1 MKNNR
6 LLIITGIFPPDI
18 GGPASFGLALAKKMA
33 VEKQV
38 TVLTYSSVFKF
49 KDDRIFQ
56 FKVRRVWKKWPW
68 LWRHLLFTAKIFW
81 QAIKHDQILVLTTLN
96 GGLPLIIAK
105 LLFKKQFIVRVVG
118 DRAWESAINKKKT
131 LLLVDDWQK
140 SKKKGWIGFL
150 AKWQSII
157 CRRADQL
164 IVPSQYLARMVKGW
178 GVPEDKIK
186 VVYNGVD
193 FTPSSMSRE
202 EARKVIGI
210 PGNILLSTGRLVA
223 WKGFRMLIKIM
234 PALLKINQFFR
245 LVIVGDGP
253 EYKVLQTMIKN
264 LGLEKKVY
272 LVGRKNPQE
281 LAQYLAAAEVYL
293 LNTGYEGFSH
303 QILEAMTA
311 GVPVITTSAGGNREV
326 IHQGE
331 NGFMVKYND
340 EFNLAEA
347 VKTVWQTPELQ
358 QRFIAEGKK
367 TVEHFSVEKM
377 ITETQ
382 KVLSFKS

>member
-1 MKNNR
+1 MKSK
-6 LLIITGIFPPDI
+6 LLIVTGVFPPDI

-33 VEKQV
+33 AEKQI
-38 TVLTYSSVFKF
+38 TVLAYSSAFKF
-49 KDDRIFQ
+49 KDDRHFP
-56 FKVRRVWKKWPW
+56 FKVKRVWKKWPW
-68 LWRHLLFTAKIFW
+68 LWRHLLFAAKIFS
-81 QAIKHDQILVLTTLN
+81 QAVRHDQILVLTTLN
-96 GGLPLIIAK
+96 GGLPLIVTK
-105 LLFKKQFIVRVVG
+105 LLFKKHFIVRVVG
-118 DRAWESAINKKKT
+118 DRAWEAAINKKKT
-131 LLLVDDWQK
+131 LLLIDDFQK
-140 SKKKGWIGFL
+140 FKKKGWVGFM
-150 AKWQSII
+150 AKWQAVI
-157 CRRADQL
+157 CRQADGV
-164 IVPSQYLARMVKGW
+164 IVPSQYLSKMVRGW
-178 GVPEDKIK
+178 GVPEEKIK

-193 FTPSSMSRE
+193 FTPSVLSHE
-202 EARKVIGI
+202 EARKAIGI

-234 PALLKINQFFR
+234 PQLLKINQFFR
-245 LVIVGDGP
+245 LVIAGDGP
-253 EYKVLQTMIKN
+253 EYKTLQRMIKN

-281 LAQYLAAAEVYL
+281 LAQYLAAAEIYL

-311 GVPVITTSAGGNREV
+311 GVPVITTAAGGNREV

-340 EFNLAEA
+340 EFNLVEA

-367 TVEHFSVEKM
+367 TAEYFSVEKM
-377 ITETQ
+377 IEETK
-382 KVLSFKS
+382 KVIN

>member
-1 MKNNR
+1 MKSK
-6 LLIITGIFPPDI
+6 LLIITGVFPPEI
-18 GGPASFGLALAKKMA
+18 GGPASFGLALAKKLA
-33 VEKQV
+33 VEKQI

-49 KDDRIFQ
+49 KNDHTFQ
-56 FKVRRVWKKWPW
+56 FKVWRVWKKWPW
-68 LWRHLLFTAKIFW
+68 FWRHLLFTAKIFW
-81 QAIKHDQILVLTTLN
+81 QAIKHNQILVLTTLN

-105 LLFKKQFIVRVVG
+105 LLFKKHFIIRVVG
-118 DRAWESAINKKKT
+118 DRAWETAINKNKT
-131 LLLVDDWQK
+131 FLLIDDFQK
-140 SKKKGWIGFL
+140 SKKKRWIGFL
-150 AKWQSII
+150 AKWQSTI
-157 CRRADQL
+157 CRRADRV

-178 GVPEDKIK
+178 GVPEDHIQ

-193 FTPSSMSRE
+193 FQPSTQSRE
-202 EARKVIGI
+202 EARKAIGI

-234 PALLKINQFFR
+234 PQLLKINQFFR
-245 LVIVGDGP
+245 LVIVGDGL
-253 EYKVLQTMIKN
+253 EYKTLQTMIKN

-281 LAQYLAAAEVYL
+281 LAQYLAAAEIYI

-340 EFNLAEA
+340 EFNLVEA

-367 TVEHFSVEKM
+367 TVEHFSAEKM
-377 ITETQ
+377 ISKTLE
-382 KVLSFKS
+382 VLEEK